1 MNSLKTLFIVAVLGA
16 VAYGVYVSIN
26 HSPETPPDLEDA
38 PAWPQAPQVQLPGPG
53 AATPQFPPARSGAE
67 MAPAFSP
74 GATAAPAGPS
84 APDPLAPAARSEVGG
99 PHVSLGTPASPA
111 GAPGVAGPSAYSLGA
126 GAPTSA
132 GSASGSPD
140 AAAGDGRL
148 PPART
153 DRSPGLAGSP
163 LRGPGV
169 STSDLP
175 VGRAPPAES
184 AGKFDALMQ
193 AVQAK
198 LEQGHLAEALLALT
212 ALHDSP
218 IVPPEQVQ
226 KVTRLLDQL
235 AGTVVYSRQHLLEPP
250 YRVRP
255 HETLEQ
261 IAETYQVPWQLLAKI
276 NGVRDPRD
284 LQPGQ
289 ELKVLRGPFNA
300 LVNLDKFE
308 LTLMVG
314 GRYAGRFPIGVG
326 RDYSHADG
334 SYVVRDKVLNPTGFD
349 SRSAPGAGDPG
360 SQLPGTYWIDLG
372 GRLGIHGTSNP
383 QDLHRSGGQGSI
395 CLGQR
400 DIEDVYGILSV
411 GSRVIIRR

>member
-1 MNSLKTLFIVAVLGA
+1 M
-16 VAYGVYVSIN
+16 
-26 HSPETPPDLEDA
+26 PD
-38 PAWPQAPQVQLPGPG
+38 
-53 AATPQFPPARSGAE
+53 S
-67 MAPAFSP
+67 
-74 GATAAPAGPS
+74 
-84 APDPLAPAARSEVGG
+84 
-99 PHVSLGTPASPA
+99 
-111 GAPGVAGPSAYSLGA
+111 
-126 GAPTSA
+126 
-132 GSASGSPD
+132 
-140 AAAGDGRL
+140 
-148 PPART
+148 
-153 DRSPGLAGSP
+153 
-163 LRGPGV
+163 
-169 STSDLP
+169 P
-175 VGRAPPAES
+175 VGRAPRAE
-184 AGKFDALMQ
+184 GVEKFQALMQ
-193 AVQAK
+193 AVQVK
-198 LEQGHLAEALLALT
+198 LEEGHLAEALLALT
-212 ALHDSP
+212 ALHDNP

-255 HETLEQ
+255 GETLEQ

-276 NGVRDPRD
+276 NGVHDP

-289 ELKVLRGPFNA
+289 ELKVVRGPFNA

-314 GRYAGRFPIGVG
+314 GRYAGRFPIGIG
-326 RDYSHADG
+326 RDYSHVEG
-334 SYVVRDKVLNPTGFD
+334 SYVVHDKVLNPTGFNART
-349 SRSAPGAGDPG
+349 SPGAGDPN